1 VVTTGPG
8 SVVAFRAVGLAS
20 ELGYRYPKPN
30 RLQRLVQSFASS
42 RFGAWLTPKTLVPLD
57 RWTTRLTHGR
67 VSLPVTLAALPV
79 VTLITTGRKSG
90 LPRPHHLLAIPHHDD
105 LALIGTNFG
114 QPGTPAWTLNLKA
127 NPRATVSYGGITRN
141 VSARPATPD
150 ERTDILAT
158 AATNFSGAAHYE
170 QRLEGRRP
178 LPVVVLEAA
187 TD

>member
-1 VVTTGPG
+1 
-8 SVVAFRAVGLAS
+8 VGLAS
-20 ELGYRYPKPN
+20 DLGYRYPEPN

-57 RWTTRLTHGR
+57 RWTTQLTHGR
-67 VSLPVTLAALPV
+67 LSLPLALAALPV
-79 VTLITTGRKSG
+79 ITLITTGRKSG
-90 LPRPHHLLAIPHHDD
+90 LPRQQHLIAIPHQDD

-114 QPGTPAWTLNLKA
+114 QAATPAWTLNLEA
-127 NPRATVSYGGITRN
+127 NPSATVSYRGITRK
-141 VSARPATPD
+141 VLARAATAG

-158 AATNFSGAAHYE
+158 AATKFAGAAHYE

-178 LPVVVLEAA
+178 LPVLVLAAA